1 MCHHV
6 DMDIDWEQ
14 AITEQET
21 ETQPETVEPDAEE
34 PELDAAESPET
45 ITTPADD

>member
-14 AITEQET
+14 AITEQTTDTQT
-21 ETQPETVEPDAEE
+21 ETLDADSEE
-34 PELDAAESPET
+34 PELDAEESPSEVAP
-45 ITTPADD
+45 PADD